1 MIGRQNIQNRHKTYK
16 LIKSKMSKDNDD
28 DECNGFTVKEL
39 KEQREIIQRAYLQK
53 EISRKQYLNQLESIE
68 NEILVS
74 SSWKQK

>member
-1 MIGRQNIQNRHKTYK
+1 
-16 LIKSKMSKDNDD
+16 MSKDNDD